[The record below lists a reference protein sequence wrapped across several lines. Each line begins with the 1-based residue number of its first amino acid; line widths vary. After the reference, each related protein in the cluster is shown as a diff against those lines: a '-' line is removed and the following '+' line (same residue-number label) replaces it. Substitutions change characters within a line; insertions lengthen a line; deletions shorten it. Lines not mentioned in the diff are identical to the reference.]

1 MNTLF
6 DTNVIL
12 DLLLDREPF
21 NTPATW
27 LISQAEAGAING
39 ALCATPPHQYFL
51 HCQQSP
57 EPATGRQRRGRH
69 HEHFEVAPVTRAVI
83 EDALTTPIQDFED
96 AVLYQAAIH
105 YGCQL
110 IVTRNTKDFTHTRI
124 PVMTPDEFI
133 ALLHSNR

>member
-1 MNTLF
+1 MNALF

-21 NTPATW
+21 NAPATW

-39 ALCATPPHQYFL
+39 ALCATTLTNIFYIASKAL
-51 HCQQSP
+51 NRQQAAS
-57 EPATGRQRRGRH
+57 AVANIMSI
-69 HEHFEVAPVTRAVI
+69 FEVAPVTRAVI

-96 AVLYQAAIH
+96 AVLYQSAIH

-133 ALLHSNR
+133 ALLHST

>member
-1 MNTLF
+1 MNALF

-21 NTPATW
+21 NAPATW

-39 ALCATPPHQYFL
+39 SLCATTLTNIFYIASKAL
-51 HCQQSP
+51 NRQQA
-57 EPATGRQRRGRH
+57 ATAVANIMSI
-69 HEHFEVAPVTRAVI
+69 FEVAPVTRAVI

-96 AVLYQAAIH
+96 AVLYQSAIH

-110 IVTRNTKDFTHTRI
+110 IVTRNTKDFTHNRI

-133 ALLHSNR
+133 ALLHST

>member
-1 MNTLF
+1 MNALF

-21 NTPATW
+21 NAPATW

-39 ALCATPPHQYFL
+39 SLCVTTLTNIFYIASKALNRQQAATAVANIM
-51 HCQQSP
+51 SI
-57 EPATGRQRRGRH
+57 
-69 HEHFEVAPVTRAVI
+69 FEVAPVTRAVI

-96 AVLYQAAIH
+96 AVLYQSAIH

-133 ALLHSNR
+133 ALLHST

>member
-1 MNTLF
+1 MNALF

-21 NTPATW
+21 NAPATW

-39 ALCATPPHQYFL
+39 ALCATTLTNIFYIASKAL
-51 HCQQSP
+51 NRQQA
-57 EPATGRQRRGRH
+57 ATAVANIMSI
-69 HEHFEVAPVTRAVI
+69 FEVAPVTRAVI

-96 AVLYQAAIH
+96 AVLYQSAIH

-133 ALLHSNR
+133 ALLHST

>member
-1 MNTLF
+1 MNALF

-21 NTPATW
+21 NAPATW

-39 ALCATPPHQYFL
+39 SLCAPTLTNIFYIASKAL
-51 HCQQSP
+51 NRQQA
-57 EPATGRQRRGRH
+57 ATAVANIMSI
-69 HEHFEVAPVTRAVI
+69 FEVAPVTRAVI

-96 AVLYQAAIH
+96 AVLYQSAIH

-133 ALLHSNR
+133 ALLHST